1 MHRSFVPLIAA
12 SLLLAAAP
20 AAHAEANRSF
30 DFRTPDFVN
39 EGTAHTW
46 GLASFK
52 SARRVV
58 LTGRLNDECP
68 KDGYGAYLT
77 IRVNLSGGGIESNSR
92 FYNVKDVGG
101 CKDKDGVKYEF
112 NLRYD
117 ERIMNMSLQLN
128 ECDGGPCSGG
138 YGNSKSVTID
148 NPLA

>member
-1 MHRSFVPLIAA
+1 MTMHRFFVPLIAA
-12 SLLLAAAP
+12 GLLLVAAP

-52 SARRVV
+52 SKRRVV

-68 KDGYGAYLT
+68 KDGYGAYLD
-77 IRVNLSGGGIESNSR
+77 IWVYLSGGGMEGNSR
-92 FYNVKDVGG
+92 LYRAKDVGG
-101 CKDKDGVKYEF
+101 CKDKDGIKYEF
-112 NLRYD
+112 NLRFD
-117 ERIMNMSLQLN
+117 EQITSLGLVLN

-138 YGNSKSVTID
+138 YGNSKSVRID
-148 NPLA
+148 NP